1 MKILAII
8 VPLVMST
15 MAGILIGYLN
25 KRSTGIGGAR
35 TFAIICC
42 GSTLVTLISRYFFV
56 GLGRPW
62 FADPGR
68 LSAQIIPAL
77 VFLSLGILLFTES
90 RSQQILVGANVWLT
104 AMVGMMLG
112 SGFGH
117 ICIYVIGFVIL
128 VYFILER
135 IENMLNNRRSSLVK
149 RQKKAEP

>member
-1 MKILAII
+1 MR
-8 VPLVMST
+8 
-15 MAGILIGYLN
+15 YLN
-25 KRSTGIGGAR
+25 KRSTGIGGAK

-42 GSTLVTLISRYFFV
+42 GSTLVPNFKIFFV
-56 GLGRPW
+56 ELGRPW

-77 VFLSLGILLFTES
+77 VFLSLGILLFAGS

-149 RQKKAEP
+149 DKKESGP